1 MILYVFGGLIWSN
14 RKIKELK
21 KKWLSGKFR
30 HSKSSI
36 PMSVIVVIQYLI

>member
-21 KKWLSGKFR
+21 KNDYLASLG
-30 HSKSSI
+30 
-36 PMSVIVVIQYLI
+36 IQNLVFQWVL